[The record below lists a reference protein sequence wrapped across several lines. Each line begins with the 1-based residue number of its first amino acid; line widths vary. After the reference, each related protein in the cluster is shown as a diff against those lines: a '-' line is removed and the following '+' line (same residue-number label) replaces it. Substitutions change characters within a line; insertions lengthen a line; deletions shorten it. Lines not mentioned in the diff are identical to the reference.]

1 MAKYDDLSKIAVTV
15 TVNHT
20 QRTISA
26 RRTGDRCPLAYIQTV
41 SPSALAGVYRDAAA
55 YFLDLA
61 AQQERMHEIGTAHTL
76 QKQAEIMLSEH
87 RPLFEGVTA

>member
-1 MAKYDDLSKIAVTV
+1 MAKYDDISKITVTV

-26 RRTGDRCPLAYIQTV
+26 KRTGENCPVSYIQTV
-41 SPSALAGVYRDAAA
+41 SAAALAGTYRDVAA

-61 AQQERMHEIGTAHTL
+61 AGQEKGTAHTI
-76 QKQAEIMLSEH
+76 QKQAEIMLNEH
-87 RPLFEGVTA
+87 RPIF

>member
-1 MAKYDDLSKIAVTV
+1 MHKHDDISKITVTV

-26 RRTGDRCPLAYIQTV
+26 KRTGDRCPLSYIQTV
-41 SPSALAGVYRDAAA
+41 NAAALAGTYRDVAA

-61 AQQERMHEIGTAHTL
+61 ADQEKDTARTIIL
-76 QKQAEIMLSEH
+76 KEA
-87 RPLFEGVTA
+87 

>member
-1 MAKYDDLSKIAVTV
+1 MTKYDDISKITVTV

-26 RRTGDRCPLAYIQTV
+26 KRTGDRCPLSYIQTV
-41 SPSALAGVYRDAAA
+41 SAAALAGTYRDVAA

-61 AQQERMHEIGTAHTL
+61 ADQEKDTAHTIK
-76 QKQAEIMLSEH
+76 KQAEIMLNEH
-87 RPLFEGVTA
+87 QPIF